1 MDWNRRTFIASDT
14 VPSPMDVGGI
24 LARAVSSLR
33 MEGLE
38 PTEAGCMYTGLYLE
52 GRMSADDAIRAI
64 IKSHGLACEEKGGA
78 G

>member
-1 MDWNRRTFIASDT
+1 
-14 VPSPMDVGGI
+14 MDVGGI

-64 IKSHGLACEEKGGA
+64 IKSHGLACEEKGPGRDDDRDRTA
-78 G
+78 PDDVMM